1 VTASAGS
8 HDVITDEQIRD
19 DRVDGPD
26 LAALLRIAWNSRYLL
41 MLCSGIC
48 GLLALYVAL
57 TATPIFKAEVV
68 VSEVRDGA
76 MGGGASSLVN
86 QFGGLASLAGINLP
100 NGGADR
106 TAPAVLQSRRLVEEF
121 IKSQNLVPVLLVKR
135 KDPTLWK
142 AVKEF
147 REGVVVIREDKRTNL
162 TTIAMSWKDPAV
174 AARWANEFVA
184 LANELIRARAES
196 DSSRDIAYLNK
207 QVAQTNIVDLQRI
220 LYNLIESET
229 KTLMLANARTEYA
242 FKIVDPAVAPELKTS
257 PKRAL
262 IVIFGTFLGFVIG
275 LAVIFVRRA
284 VAASKGK
291 PA

>member
-1 VTASAGS
+1 M
-8 HDVITDEQIRD
+8 IIDEQTRD
-19 DRVDGPD
+19 YRPEGPD
-26 LAALLRIAWNSRYLL
+26 LAALWRIGWNSRYLL
-41 MLCSGIC
+41 MLCSGVC
-48 GLLALYVAL
+48 GLVGLYIAL

-68 VSEVRDGA
+68 VSEVHDGA

-100 NGGADR
+100 TNGADR

-121 IKSQNLVPVLLVKR
+121 IKSQNLVPVLLADR
-135 KDPTLWK
+135 KEPTLWK

-147 REGVVVIREDKRTNL
+147 REGVLVIREDKRTNL
-162 TTIAMSWKDPAV
+162 TTVAMSWKDPAV
-174 AARWANEFVA
+174 AARWANDFVA

-207 QVAQTNIVDLQRI
+207 QVAQTNVVDLQRI

-242 FKIVDPAVAPELKTS
+242 FKVVDPAVTPELKTS
-257 PKRAL
+257 PKRTL
-262 IVIFGTFLGFVIG
+262 IVIFATIFGFVIG

-284 VAASKGK
+284 IADAKGK

>member
-1 VTASAGS
+1 M
-8 HDVITDEQIRD
+8 ITDEQIRD

>member
-1 VTASAGS
+1 MTASAGS

>member
-1 VTASAGS
+1 L
-8 HDVITDEQIRD
+8 ITDEQIRD
-19 DRVDGPD
+19 DRADGPD
-26 LAALLRIAWNSRYLL
+26 LAALWRIGWNSRYLL
-41 MLCSGIC
+41 MLCSGVF
-48 GLLALYVAL
+48 GLAALYVAL
-57 TATPIFKAEVV
+57 TATPIFKAEAV
-68 VSEVRDGA
+68 VSEVHDGA

-100 NGGADR
+100 TGGTDR

-121 IKSQNLVPVLLVKR
+121 IERQNLVPVLLANTK
-135 KDPTLWK
+135 KEPTLWK

-147 REGVVVIREDKRTNL
+147 RESVVVIREDKRTNL
-162 TTIAMSWKDPAV
+162 TTVAMSWKDPAV
-174 AARWANEFVA
+174 AARWANDFVA

-207 QVAQTNIVDLQRI
+207 QVVQTNVVDLQRI

-242 FKIVDPAVAPELKTS
+242 FKVVDPAVAPELKTS
-257 PKRAL
+257 PKRTL
-262 IVIFGTFLGFVIG
+262 IVIFGTLLGFVLG
-275 LAVIFVRRA
+275 LAVIFFRRA
-284 VAASKGK
+284 IADSKAK